1 MSRVWVELR
10 YSLLQLLLRP
20 TTVGCGVCSSC
31 VSGFAALEEGL
42 LIILV
47 CIGLSVLFCFFLFL

>member
-1 MSRVWVELR
+1 MELR